1 MASLGS
7 VVSTAITGG
16 DAPVFERNVGV
27 AVREAVKEATQE
39 NAVIKEL
46 SNKVDT
52 LADALAQLV
61 QLQTASAV
69 GTGAKIGVDA
79 TEAVEAPV
87 EPTPAEKAAATK
99 AANKSKAEA
108 AAAE

>member
-39 NAVIKEL
+39 NVVIKEL
-46 SNKVDT
+46 SKKVDT
-52 LADALAQLV
+52 LAYALAQLV
-61 QLQTASAV
+61 HLQTA
-69 GTGAKIGVDA
+69 GAKIGVDA
-79 TEAVEAPV
+79 GGDAVEAPA

-99 AANKSKAEA
+99 AANKAKAEA
-108 AAAE
+108 EAKAE